1 MTEYEIIY
9 LISQH
14 TDRVWNIMQFWSSIS
29 FGLIIVAYIAAA
41 KLNWPIIVIITCIY
55 IVFSLFILNMLKING
70 GMSDSYIMDLQHII
84 DTGKILSNGAQS
96 LIDVNS
102 QDNKLVLI
110 ISAFAGTFFSAIFF
124 LWYSYFSKRNI
135 TSNSSPT
142 T

>member
-1 MTEYEIIY
+1 MTEYEIVY

-41 KLNWPIIVIITCIY
+41 KLNWPIMLIITGIY
-55 IVFSLFILNMLKING
+55 VIFSLFVLNMLKING
-70 GMSDSYIMDLQHII
+70 GMNDSYIMDLQNILNM
-84 DTGKILSNGAQS
+84 GKSLSYGAQNLIS
-96 LIDVNS
+96 LHK

-110 ISAFAGTFFSAIFF
+110 ISAFTGTFISAIFF

-135 TSNSSPT
+135 TKNTKSAT
-142 T
+142 